1 MFHLHFVPGFQTKKA
16 EFFWFRLSLYHF
28 QQIGWCLSVWQCMC
42 ANIFIVWDDIL
53 PIRELCRLSECFFL
67 GVSNIGRKGILKSHR
82 KDIIILLLFVDFDY
96 LIHSFNFSFIC
107 LIIYI
112 IFHLIF
118 FLFVNFSPFNIF
130 MFAIF
135 YFPVSFSVA
144 FFLVALSSKH
154 WDQLIGEEKR
164 KLQSKSSILLV
175 CNISS
180 SELSVAK
187 LTYGRRFSELTFF
200 LLNRSLS
207 LLFQN
212 TLQEF

>member
-1 MFHLHFVPGFQTKKA
+1 MSA
-16 EFFWFRLSLYHF
+16 
-28 QQIGWCLSVWQCMC
+28 
-42 ANIFIVWDDIL
+42 
-53 PIRELCRLSECFFL
+53 FFL

-135 YFPVSFSVA
+135 YFLVSFSVA
-144 FFLVALSSKH
+144 FFLLRYF
-154 WDQLIGEEKR
+154 QFR
-164 KLQSKSSILLV
+164 LL
-175 CNISS
+175 
-180 SELSVAK
+180 
-187 LTYGRRFSELTFF
+187 
-200 LLNRSLS
+200 RSLFIFIFS
-207 LLFQN
+207 IQVSCS
-212 TLQEF
+212 

>member
-135 YFPVSFSVA
+135 W
-144 FFLVALSSKH
+144 FLF
-154 WDQLIGEEKR
+154 
-164 KLQSKSSILLV
+164 LL
-175 CNISS
+175 
-180 SELSVAK
+180 L
-187 LTYGRRFSELTFF
+187 FF
-200 LLNRSLS
+200 LLRYFQFRLLRSLFIFIFSIQVSCSWPRGQSYPKS
-207 LLFQN
+207 LKRWRNWLCRATN
-212 TLQEF
+212 LPL

>member
-1 MFHLHFVPGFQTKKA
+1 MSA
-16 EFFWFRLSLYHF
+16 
-28 QQIGWCLSVWQCMC
+28 
-42 ANIFIVWDDIL
+42 
-53 PIRELCRLSECFFL
+53 FFL

-135 YFPVSFSVA
+135 YFLVSFSVA
-144 FFLVALSSKH
+144 FFFVALF
-154 WDQLIGEEKR
+154 
-164 KLQSKSSILLV
+164 SI
-175 CNISS
+175 SF
-180 SELSVAK
+180 A
-187 LTYGRRFSELTFF
+187 TFSFYF
-200 LLNRSLS
+200 YIFHPS
-207 LLFQN
+207 
-212 TLQEF
+212 